1 VGSLAKFGK
10 TRITPYRKKASMLN
24 PNNCLR
30 YWDLADHIRIDDA
43 SRARATRAESP
54 WPMITTMAVSPAAT
68 WTDPHCA
75 A

>member
-1 VGSLAKFGK
+1 
-10 TRITPYRKKASMLN
+10 MLN